1 MYFMFFFIPDELKKK
16 IKNEDKNKKFKDVA
30 YIWESK
36 FYDNNAIKNTL
47 NLNFNFYLNKKNYFN

>member
-30 YIWESK
+30 YI
-36 FYDNNAIKNTL
+36 
-47 NLNFNFYLNKKNYFN
+47 